1 MKKQLKYTLLL
12 SLLIIFSGQTIFGQQ
27 SKTTAPEVQ
36 ANATIQ
42 QLQAENEAIKKQM
55 ESLEKEV
62 AIYREDVR
70 NKENTIND
78 NLSHWLTI
86 LAIVIGALGV
96 GLGVLAPIVLNLRN
110 DKKQQEKLN
119 KLEGQLNTVQQEANS
134 AKEDAKSAKDS
145 LLEINRLKGSVEAIK
160 KDIDQ
165 SKEAAE
171 KAAKMSKASE
181 NFTQALS
188 EEDKLKAFSLYTKA
202 IELNPDFSEA
212 YNNRGIL
219 KRKSGDKEGAMKD
232 YDMAI
237 EKNLNNSSAYYNRG
251 NLKNDL
257 GDKEGAMKD
266 FDMAIKKNLNF
277 SEAYNNRGNLK
288 RNSGD
293 KEGAMKDYD
302 MAIEKNPNN
311 SKAYNNRGILKKNFL
326 SDIDGAIKDFSSTI
340 SIDNKKAKAYV
351 NRAKCYRILAEQ
363 NPDEQ
368 AQWIAKAEADEEK
381 AASLKKKD

>member
-1 MKKQLKYTLLL
+1 MGRTPNVFYHSNATTHKMKKQLKYTLLL
-12 SLLIIFSGQTIFGQQ
+12 SLLILFNGQTIFGQQ

-55 ESLEKEV
+55 ETLEKEV

-134 AKEDAKSAKDS
+134 AKEDAKSAKES
-145 LLEINRLKGSVEAIK
+145 LSEINKLKDTVEAIK

-171 KAAKMSKASE
+171 KAARMSKASE
-181 NFTQALS
+181 YFTQALS
-188 EEDKLKAFSLYTKA
+188 ENDKQKAIELYTQA
-202 IELNPDFSEA
+202 IELNPDYSEA

-219 KRKSGDKEGAMKD
+219 KKNFLDDKV
-232 YDMAI
+232 
-237 EKNLNNSSAYYNRG
+237 
-251 NLKNDL
+251 
-257 GDKEGAMKD
+257 
-266 FDMAIKKNLNF
+266 
-277 SEAYNNRGNLK
+277 
-288 RNSGD
+288 
-293 KEGAMKDYD
+293 GAMKDYD

-311 SKAYNNRGILKKNFL
+311 SKAYYNRGNLKDDLGDEDGAMNDYDMAIKIKPNYTSAYFNRGILKKD
-326 SDIDGAIKDFSSTI
+326 SGDITGAIKDFSSAI

-351 NRAKCYRILAEQ
+351 IRAKCYRILAEQ

>member
-27 SKTTAPEVQ
+27 AKTTAPQVQ

-55 ESLEKEV
+55 ETLEKEV

-86 LAIVIGALGV
+86 LAIVMAL
-96 GLGVLAPIVLNLRN
+96 LGIVSPIIINRIY
-110 DKKQQEKLN
+110 DKKQEG
-119 KLEGQLNTVQQEANS
+119 KLEALKDQLNTVQQKADS

-145 LLEINRLKGSVEAIK
+145 LSEINRLKESVEEIK
-160 KDIDQ
+160 NDIDQ

-171 KAAKMSKASE
+171 KAARMSKASE
-181 NFTQALS
+181 YYTQALS
-188 EEDKLKAFSLYTKA
+188 ENDKQKA
-202 IELNPDFSEA
+202 IELYTLAIDLNPDYSEA

-219 KRKSGDKEGAMKD
+219 KKNFLDDKV
-232 YDMAI
+232 
-237 EKNLNNSSAYYNRG
+237 
-251 NLKNDL
+251 
-257 GDKEGAMKD
+257 
-266 FDMAIKKNLNF
+266 
-277 SEAYNNRGNLK
+277 
-288 RNSGD
+288 
-293 KEGAMKDYD
+293 GAMKDYD

-311 SKAYNNRGILKKNFL
+311 SKAYYNRGNLKDDLDDKEGAMNDYDMAIKINPNYTSAYFNRGILKKNL
-326 SDIDGAIKDFSSTI
+326 GDITGAIKDFSSAI

-351 NRAKCYRILAEQ
+351 IRAKCYRILAEQ